1 MAQEKLKNTNVVGDQ
16 FKRVRSAFVAV
27 GVLSSAVNLLM
38 LTGPIFMLQV
48 YDRVLA
54 SQSVPTLLALLGLAI
69 ALYMMMGLFDFLRA
83 RVLSRVSLWL
93 DNQLAPLTFRSW
105 VARSLSG
112 YTPGYKPVQD
122 LTTVRG
128 FLSSPVVLAVFDLPW
143 FPFYLGVVFMLHF
156 QLGLLATFGMLVVV
170 ILALLNEWM
179 SGRSMQLTAT
189 AELAENRFLDVTQR
203 NADSVLAMGMLGN
216 TTKTWHGLRNTSL
229 AHQQVGSERSEFFKA
244 SSKSFR
250 LLLQS
255 AILGLG
261 AYLAINREISAGTI
275 VAASIIA
282 GRALA
287 PIDQVIGSW
296 RMIKRTRMSYK
307 RLSNY
312 LARDASDVP
321 INVQLPV
328 PNGNVEVKNV
338 VKFALNTEPGS
349 ERRTILG
356 DVSFTLKPGEG
367 LGVIGPSASGKSTL
381 ARLLVGLWMPDQGSI
396 RIDGATFEQWDLDEL
411 GQHIGYLPQQVELIS
426 GTIAENI
433 ARFDATVNDEDVI
446 AAATLA
452 GIHQMILSLPD
463 GYSTDA
469 DNAVSPLTGGQV
481 QRIALARALYKMPR
495 ILVLD
500 EPNSNLDAEG
510 DAAMANAILAMRE
523 SGAVVI
529 VMAHR
534 PSAIAAV
541 DKLLMLNKGR
551 VMEFGDKSEVLAKV
565 TQSA

>member
-1 MAQEKLKNTNVVGDQ
+1 MQSKSNKTNVVGDR
-16 FKRVRSAFVAV
+16 FKRVRSAFIAV
-27 GVLSSAVNLLM
+27 GILSSAVNLLM
-38 LTGPIFMLQV
+38 LTGPMFMLQV

-69 ALYMMMGLFDFLRA
+69 GLYVMMGLFDFLRA

-93 DNQLAPLTFRSW
+93 DDQLAPLTFRSW
-105 VARSLSG
+105 LVRSLSG

-122 LTTVRG
+122 LSIVRG
-128 FLSSPVVLAVFDLPW
+128 LLSSPVILAVFDMPW
-143 FPFYLGVVFMLHF
+143 FPFYLGVVFLLHF
-156 QLGLLATFGMLVVV
+156 QLGLLATFGALVVI
-170 ILALLNEWM
+170 ILALLNEWL
-179 SGRSMQLTAT
+179 SGRSMQMTSQ
-189 AELAENRFLDVTQR
+189 AELVENRFLDVSQR

-216 TTKTWHGLRNTSL
+216 TTNKWHDLRNTSL
-229 AHQQVGSERSEFFKA
+229 AHQQIGNERSEFFKA

-261 AYLAINREISAGTI
+261 AYLAINAEITAGMI

-287 PIDQVIGSW
+287 PIDQVIGGW
-296 RMIKRTRMSYK
+296 RMIKRARMAHK
-307 RLSNY
+307 RLSDY
-312 LARDASDVP
+312 LSRDASNVP
-321 INVQLPV
+321 ASIQLPA
-328 PNGNVEVKNV
+328 PKGNIEVKNV

-349 ERRTILG
+349 ERRTILA
-356 DVSFTLKPGEG
+356 DVNFTLEPGDG

-411 GQHIGYLPQQVELIS
+411 GQHIGYLPQKVELIS
-426 GTIAENI
+426 GTIADNI
-433 ARFDATVNDEDVI
+433 SRFDPAVKDDDVI
-446 AAATLA
+446 EAATLA
-452 GIHQMILSLPD
+452 GIHDMILSFVD
-463 GYSTDA
+463 GYATDA
-469 DNAVSPLTGGQV
+469 DNAVSPLTGGQI
-481 QRIALARALYKMPR
+481 QRIALARALYKKPK

-510 DAAMANAILAMRE
+510 DAALANAIVAMRE
-523 SGAVVI
+523 SGSVVI

-541 DKLLMLNKGR
+541 DKLMMLNNGQ
-551 VMEFGDKSEVLAKV
+551 VMEFGDKADVLEKV
-565 TQSA
+565 TRPA